1 MNTIGNQN
9 IYIKLNI
16 LENKVN
22 DLDVKLDKILS
33 LLEKNREDCKKMSED
48 CKKMTS
54 HIDFIDGV
62 YENVKAPMNYI
73 CDTMNNRFIENR

>member
-9 IYIKLNI
+9 IYIKINI

-33 LLEKNREDCKKMSED
+33 LLEKNSEDCKKMS
-48 CKKMTS
+48 S

>member
-1 MNTIGNQN
+1 MNTIGSQN

-22 DLDVKLDKILS
+22 DLDLKLDKILS
-33 LLEKNREDCKKMSED
+33 LLEKNSEDCKKMS
-48 CKKMTS
+48 S

>member
-1 MNTIGNQN
+1 MNTIGSQN

-33 LLEKNREDCKKMSED
+33 LLEKNIEDCKKMS
-48 CKKMTS
+48 S

-73 CDTMNNRFIENR
+73 CDTMNNRFIDNL

>member
-22 DLDVKLDKILS
+22 DLDVKLVKILS
-33 LLEKNREDCKKMSED
+33 LLEKNSEDCKKMS
-48 CKKMTS
+48 S

-73 CDTMNNRFIENR
+73 CNTMNNRFIENR

>member
-1 MNTIGNQN
+1 MNTIGSQN

-33 LLEKNREDCKKMSED
+33 LLEKNSEDCKKMS
-48 CKKMTS
+48 S

-73 CDTMNNRFIENR
+73 CDTMNNRFIDNR

>member
-33 LLEKNREDCKKMSED
+33 LLEKNSEDCKKMS
-48 CKKMTS
+48 S

>member
-1 MNTIGNQN
+1 MNTIGSQN

-33 LLEKNREDCKKMSED
+33 LLEKNSEDCKKMS
-48 CKKMTS
+48 S

>member
-33 LLEKNREDCKKMSED
+33 LLEKNSEDCKKMS
-48 CKKMTS
+48 S

-73 CDTMNNRFIENR
+73 CDTMNNRFIDNR

>member
-22 DLDVKLDKILS
+22 DLDVKLNKILS
-33 LLEKNREDCKKMSED
+33 LLEKNSEDCKKMS
-48 CKKMTS
+48 S

>member
-22 DLDVKLDKILS
+22 DLDVKLDKILL
-33 LLEKNREDCKKMSED
+33 LLEKNSEDCKKMS
-48 CKKMTS
+48 S

-73 CDTMNNRFIENR
+73 CDTMNNRFIDNR

>member
-1 MNTIGNQN
+1 MNSIVNQN

-16 LENKVN
+16 LEKKVN
-22 DLDVKLDKILS
+22 DLDNKLDKILS
-33 LLEKNREDCKKMSED
+33 LLEKNTEDCKKMS
-48 CKKMTS
+48 S

-73 CDTMNNRFIENR
+73 CNTINNRFIENN